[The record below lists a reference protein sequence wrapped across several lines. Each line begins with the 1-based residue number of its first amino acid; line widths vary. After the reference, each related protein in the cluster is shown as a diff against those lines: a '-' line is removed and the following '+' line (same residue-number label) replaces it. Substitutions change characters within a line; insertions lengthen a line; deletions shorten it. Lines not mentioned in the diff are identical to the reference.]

1 MRRFVF
7 GHVDDA
13 MTKKIPSALK
23 HGGYSGVTLL
33 PGEDPAA
40 FEALHKALIAEFTP
54 VGCLEEDIIATMA
67 RLVWRKQNLLPY
79 RAAEEMQNWHKA
91 LVASQFPSIDLGRG
105 ERLMAE
111 EQARK
116 QVGQVYDLLE
126 MGEAAT
132 LDHLLCELSVV
143 DRLDALIDRCLKRLL
158 FVRGLKSIA
167 RSSSTS
173 PAPPHNKRLTAA

>member
-1 MRRFVF
+1 
-7 GHVDDA
+7 
-13 MTKKIPSALK
+13 MTKKIPFALK

-173 PAPPHNKRLTAA
+173 PAPPHNERLTAA